1 MNMKRLLL
9 IGALASD
16 LAFGGIQLANAQ
28 NVDNHALANRLVLQF
43 VTAQNTQNVNLFDS
57 VFTTN
62 YIQHN
67 PDVPPGLDGVKKA
80 FAPEFAQIKAKHVP
94 FKVTIEDVAVDGDR
108 VVLRSMTTYKNSKG
122 KWLQARS
129 IDEWRII
136 DGKLGE
142 HWDSDSE
149 PRPAMPPK

>member
-1 MNMKRLLL
+1 MNIKHLLL
-9 IGALASD
+9 AGAVAGTVALGAV
-16 LAFGGIQLANAQ
+16 QVTRAQ
-28 NVDNHALANRLVLQF
+28 AVDNHDLANRLVLQF
-43 VTAQNTQNVNLFDS
+43 VTAQNTQNVNLFDG
-57 VFTTN
+57 VFPQN

-67 PDVPPGLDGVKKA
+67 PDVPPGLDGVKNA
-80 FAPEFAQIKAKHVP
+80 FAPMFEKIKAKHVP

-108 VVLRSMTTYKNSKG
+108 VVLRSLTKYQSKG

-149 PRPAMPPK
+149 PHAADK